1 MRCCLYIFISEQHR
15 IRLIPCFLLW
25 TFNERSDE
33 EMETTK
39 LSTIMEKI
47 GIRIVCIL
55 SGCIAFWLSI
65 VSLLHTVR
73 IENVADDKAVRSSLY
88 FILAGNESVIYHNDN
103 MFLNI
108 VYLFIS
114 LILICVLSSK
124 LAKIRLSYKLLFLF
138 LWTFLLGTVWVLSSQ
153 SAPTFDSL
161 EIVKAASAFGE
172 NDYSVLENGV
182 YFKEYSFQLGYVFFC
197 EIIMKLVKT
206 FASPEN
212 VIYLE
217 VMNAFFLGAINVFVV
232 KICDLTIRDERVS
245 TAVTLMLALSC
256 APIISCSFIYGIIP
270 GMFFA
275 VIAFYFELRYLMED
289 RLICG
294 IMAVVY
300 ITIAVMIK
308 SNYLI
313 WLIAMVLIA
322 GGMMFR
328 RKKYLRDSIICI
340 IAVILSL
347 TVQPAVKKMYESRSG
362 VDLGEAIPY
371 SAWIA
376 MGLNEAQSAPGWFS
390 YIYTTEKFEKN
401 EFDAG
406 KTGEEAG
413 KNISDRLKKFVKE
426 PQYTNDFFYKKTAS
440 QWNETSYESIWNN
453 TIRGQFKDKNA
464 FADWVCN
471 KGSKKV
477 RKYMDIWAQ
486 LLFVSF
492 TAGIVMIM
500 KKKDFPAVSLAVIF
514 LGGFFYQLISEGKSQ
529 YIMPYIIVM
538 TGIAG
543 YGAILL
549 GDLIADRYRKRKNG
563 RTE

>member
-1 MRCCLYIFISEQHR
+1 MGGIIIEKKFDNKFRLFIE
-15 IRLIPCFLLW
+15 I
-25 TFNERSDE
+25 T
-33 EMETTK
+33 
-39 LSTIMEKI
+39 

-55 SGCIAFWLSI
+55 SGCLAIWLSI
-65 VSLLHTVR
+65 VSMLHTV
-73 IENVADDKAVRSSLY
+73 NVADILEGGGITSSLY
-88 FILAGNESVIYHNDN
+88 FILVGNESVIYYNDN

-114 LILICVLSSK
+114 VILICVLSSK
-124 LAKIRLSYKLLFLF
+124 LKKIRLSYKLLFLF
-138 LWTFLLGTVWVLSSQ
+138 LWTFSLGTVWVLSSQ

-161 EIVKAASAFGE
+161 EIVKAATAFSE
-172 NDYSVLENGV
+172 NDYSILENGV

-197 EIIMKLVKT
+197 EIIMRGVNYFT
-206 FASPEN
+206 SPEN
-212 VIYLE
+212 VMYLE
-217 VMNAFFLGAINVFVV
+217 VLNALFLGAINVFVV
-232 KICDLTIRDERVS
+232 KICDMTIKDERVS

-256 APIISCSFIYGIIP
+256 VPIISCSFIYGIIP

-294 IMAVVY
+294 IMSVVY

-313 WLIAMVLIA
+313 WLIAMVLVA
-322 GGMMFR
+322 GVMMFS

-340 IAVILSL
+340 MAAVLSL
-347 TVQPAVKKMYESRSG
+347 TVQPAVKKMYENRSG
-362 VDLGEAIPY
+362 ADLGEAIPY

-401 EFDAG
+401 EFDAE
-406 KTGEEAG
+406 KTGEESR
-413 KNISDRLKKFVKE
+413 KIISDRLKKFVKE

-471 KGSKKV
+471 KGEKKV
-477 RKYMDIWAQ
+477 KKYMDIWAQ

-492 TAGIVMIM
+492 TIGIMMIM
-500 KKKDFPAVSLAVIF
+500 KKKNFPAASLAVIF

-543 YGAILL
+543 YGVILL
-549 GDLIADRYRKRKNG
+549 GDFLSEQYKKRKNTLQNKKVKNTG
-563 RTE
+563 K

>member
-1 MRCCLYIFISEQHR
+1 
-15 IRLIPCFLLW
+15 
-25 TFNERSDE
+25 
-33 EMETTK
+33 METTK
-39 LSTIMEKI
+39 LSSVIEKT

-55 SGCIAFWLSI
+55 SGCLAIWLSI
-65 VSLLHTVR
+65 VSMLHTV
-73 IENVADDKAVRSSLY
+73 NVADILEGGGITSSLY
-88 FILAGNESVIYHNDN
+88 FILVGNESVIYYNDN
-103 MFLNI
+103 LFLNI

-114 LILICVLSSK
+114 VILICVLSSK
-124 LAKIRLSYKLLFLF
+124 LKKIRLSYKLLFLF
-138 LWTFLLGTVWVLSSQ
+138 LWTFSLGTVWVLSSQ

-161 EIVKAASAFGE
+161 EIVKAATAFSE
-172 NDYSVLENGV
+172 NDYSILENGV

-197 EIIMKLVKT
+197 EIIMRGVNYFT
-206 FASPEN
+206 SPEN
-212 VIYLE
+212 VMYVE
-217 VMNAFFLGAINVFVV
+217 VLNALFLGAINVFVV
-232 KICDLTIRDERVS
+232 KICDMTIKDERVS

-256 APIISCSFIYGIIP
+256 VPIISCSFIYGIIP

-294 IMAVVY
+294 IMSVVY

-313 WLIAMVLIA
+313 WLIAMVLVA
-322 GGMMFR
+322 GVMMFS

-340 IAVILSL
+340 MAAVLSL
-347 TVQPAVKKMYESRSG
+347 TVQPAVKKMYENRSG
-362 VDLGEAIPY
+362 ADLGEAIPY

-401 EFDAG
+401 EFDAK
-406 KTGEEAG
+406 KTGEESR
-413 KNISDRLKKFVKE
+413 KIISDRLKKFVKE
-426 PQYTNDFFYKKTAS
+426 PQYTNDFFYKKMAS
-440 QWNETSYESIWNN
+440 QWNETSYESIWNS

-471 KGSKKV
+471 KGEKKV
-477 RKYMDIWAQ
+477 KKYMDIWAQ

-492 TAGIVMIM
+492 TIGIMMIM
-500 KKKDFPAVSLAVIF
+500 KKKNFPAASLAVIF

-543 YGAILL
+543 YGVILL
-549 GDLIADRYRKRKNG
+549 GDFLSEQYKKRKNTLQDKKVKNTG
-563 RTE
+563 K

>member
-1 MRCCLYIFISEQHR
+1 
-15 IRLIPCFLLW
+15 
-25 TFNERSDE
+25 
-33 EMETTK
+33 METTK

-124 LAKIRLSYKLLFLF
+124 LAKIRLRYKLLFLF
-138 LWTFLLGTVWVLSSQ
+138 LWTFLLGTAWVLSSQ

-217 VMNAFFLGAINVFVV
+217 MMNAFFLGAINVFVV

-294 IMAVVY
+294 IMSVVY

-322 GGMMFR
+322 GVMMFR

-413 KNISDRLKKFVKE
+413 KIISDRLKKFVKE

>member
-1 MRCCLYIFISEQHR
+1 MGGIIIEKKFDNKFRLFIE
-15 IRLIPCFLLW
+15 I
-25 TFNERSDE
+25 T
-33 EMETTK
+33 
-39 LSTIMEKI
+39 

-55 SGCIAFWLSI
+55 SGCLAIWLSI
-65 VSLLHTVR
+65 VSMLHTV
-73 IENVADDKAVRSSLY
+73 NVADILEGGGITSSLY
-88 FILAGNESVIYHNDN
+88 FILVGNESVIYYNDN

-114 LILICVLSSK
+114 VILICVLSSK
-124 LAKIRLSYKLLFLF
+124 LKKIRLSYKLLFLF
-138 LWTFLLGTVWVLSSQ
+138 LWTFSLGTVWVLSSQ

-161 EIVKAASAFGE
+161 EIVKAATAFSE
-172 NDYSVLENGV
+172 NDYSILENGV

-197 EIIMKLVKT
+197 EIIMRGVNYFT
-206 FASPEN
+206 SPEN
-212 VIYLE
+212 VMYLE
-217 VMNAFFLGAINVFVV
+217 VLNALFLGAINVFVV
-232 KICDLTIRDERVS
+232 KICDMTIKDERVS

-256 APIISCSFIYGIIP
+256 VPIISCSFIYGIIP

-294 IMAVVY
+294 IMSVVY

-313 WLIAMVLIA
+313 WLIAMVLVA
-322 GGMMFR
+322 GVMMFS

-340 IAVILSL
+340 MAAVLSL
-347 TVQPAVKKMYESRSG
+347 TVQPAVKKMYENRSG
-362 VDLGEAIPY
+362 ADLGEAIPY

-401 EFDAG
+401 EFDAK
-406 KTGEEAG
+406 KTGEESR
-413 KNISDRLKKFVKE
+413 KIISDRLKKFVKE
-426 PQYTNDFFYKKTAS
+426 PQYTNDFFYKKMAS

-471 KGSKKV
+471 KGEKKV
-477 RKYMDIWAQ
+477 KKYMDIWAQ

-492 TAGIVMIM
+492 TIGIMMIM
-500 KKKDFPAVSLAVIF
+500 KKKNFPAASLAVIF

-543 YGAILL
+543 YGVILL
-549 GDLIADRYRKRKNG
+549 GDFLSEQYKKRKNTLQDKKVKNTG
-563 RTE
+563 K

>member
-1 MRCCLYIFISEQHR
+1 
-15 IRLIPCFLLW
+15 
-25 TFNERSDE
+25 
-33 EMETTK
+33 METTK

-124 LAKIRLSYKLLFLF
+124 LANIRLSYRLLFLF
-138 LWTFLLGTVWVLSSQ
+138 LGTLLLGTVWVLSSQ

-172 NDYSVLENGV
+172 NDYSVLENGG

-206 FASPEN
+206 FVSPEN

-217 VMNAFFLGAINVFVV
+217 VMNAFSLGAINVFVV

-275 VIAFYFELRYLMED
+275 VIAF
-289 RLICG
+289 
-294 IMAVVY
+294 
-300 ITIAVMIK
+300 
-308 SNYLI
+308 
-313 WLIAMVLIA
+313 
-322 GGMMFR
+322 
-328 RKKYLRDSIICI
+328 
-340 IAVILSL
+340 
-347 TVQPAVKKMYESRSG
+347 
-362 VDLGEAIPY
+362 
-371 SAWIA
+371 
-376 MGLNEAQSAPGWFS
+376 
-390 YIYTTEKFEKN
+390 
-401 EFDAG
+401 
-406 KTGEEAG
+406 
-413 KNISDRLKKFVKE
+413 
-426 PQYTNDFFYKKTAS
+426 
-440 QWNETSYESIWNN
+440 
-453 TIRGQFKDKNA
+453 
-464 FADWVCN
+464 
-471 KGSKKV
+471 
-477 RKYMDIWAQ
+477 
-486 LLFVSF
+486 
-492 TAGIVMIM
+492 
-500 KKKDFPAVSLAVIF
+500 
-514 LGGFFYQLISEGKSQ
+514 
-529 YIMPYIIVM
+529 
-538 TGIAG
+538 
-543 YGAILL
+543 
-549 GDLIADRYRKRKNG
+549 
-563 RTE
+563 

>member
-1 MRCCLYIFISEQHR
+1 
-15 IRLIPCFLLW
+15 
-25 TFNERSDE
+25 
-33 EMETTK
+33 METTK
-39 LSTIMEKI
+39 FSSVIEKT

-55 SGCIAFWLSI
+55 SGCLAIWLSI
-65 VSLLHTVR
+65 VSMLHTV
-73 IENVADDKAVRSSLY
+73 NVADILEGGGITSSLY
-88 FILAGNESVIYHNDN
+88 FILVGNESVIYYNDN
-103 MFLNI
+103 LFLNI

-114 LILICVLSSK
+114 VILICVLSSK
-124 LAKIRLSYKLLFLF
+124 LKKIRLSYKLLFLF
-138 LWTFLLGTVWVLSSQ
+138 LWTFSLGTVWVLSSQ

-161 EIVKAASAFGE
+161 EIVKAATAFSE
-172 NDYSVLENGV
+172 NDYSILKNGV

-197 EIIMKLVKT
+197 EIIMRVVNYFT
-206 FASPEN
+206 SPEN
-212 VIYLE
+212 VMYLE
-217 VMNAFFLGAINVFVV
+217 VLNVLFLGAINVFVV
-232 KICDLTIRDERVS
+232 KICDMTIKDERVS

-294 IMAVVY
+294 IMSVVY

-313 WLIAMVLIA
+313 WLIAMVLVA
-322 GGMMFR
+322 GVMMFS

-340 IAVILSL
+340 MAAVLSL
-347 TVQPAVKKMYESRSG
+347 TVQPAVKKMYENRSG
-362 VDLGEAIPY
+362 ADLGEAIPY

-401 EFDAG
+401 EFDAK
-406 KTGEEAG
+406 KTGEESR
-413 KNISDRLKKFVKE
+413 KIISDRLKKFVKE
-426 PQYTNDFFYKKTAS
+426 PQYTNDFFYKKMAS

-471 KGSKKV
+471 KGEKKV
-477 RKYMDIWAQ
+477 KKYMDIWAQ

-492 TAGIVMIM
+492 TIGIMMIM
-500 KKKDFPAVSLAVIF
+500 KKKNFPAASLAVIF

-543 YGAILL
+543 YGVILL
-549 GDLIADRYRKRKNG
+549 GDFLSEQYKKRKNTLQDQKVKNTG
-563 RTE
+563 K

>member
-1 MRCCLYIFISEQHR
+1 MGGIIIEKKFDNKFRLFIE
-15 IRLIPCFLLW
+15 I
-25 TFNERSDE
+25 T
-33 EMETTK
+33 
-39 LSTIMEKI
+39 

-55 SGCIAFWLSI
+55 SGCLAIWLSI
-65 VSLLHTVR
+65 VSMLHTV
-73 IENVADDKAVRSSLY
+73 NVADILEGGGITSSLY
-88 FILAGNESVIYHNDN
+88 FILVGNESVIYYNDN
-103 MFLNI
+103 LFLNI

-114 LILICVLSSK
+114 VILICVLSSK
-124 LAKIRLSYKLLFLF
+124 LKKIRLSYKLLFLF
-138 LWTFLLGTVWVLSSQ
+138 LWTFSLGTVWVLSSQ

-161 EIVKAASAFGE
+161 EIVKAAKAFSE
-172 NDYSVLENGV
+172 NDYSILENGV

-197 EIIMKLVKT
+197 EIIMRVVNYFT
-206 FASPEN
+206 SPEN
-212 VIYLE
+212 VMYLE
-217 VMNAFFLGAINVFVV
+217 VLNALFLGAINVFVV
-232 KICDLTIRDERVS
+232 KICDMTIKDERVS

-294 IMAVVY
+294 IMSVVY

-313 WLIAMVLIA
+313 WLIAMVLVA
-322 GGMMFR
+322 GVMMFS

-340 IAVILSL
+340 MAAVLSL
-347 TVQPAVKKMYESRSG
+347 TVQPAVKKMYENRSG
-362 VDLGEAIPY
+362 ADLGEAIPY

-401 EFDAG
+401 EFDAE
-406 KTGEEAG
+406 KTGEESR
-413 KNISDRLKKFVKE
+413 KIISDRLKKFVKE
-426 PQYTNDFFYKKTAS
+426 PQYTNDFFYKKMVS

-471 KGSKKV
+471 KGEKKV
-477 RKYMDIWAQ
+477 KKYMDIWAQ

-492 TAGIVMIM
+492 TIGIMMIM
-500 KKKDFPAVSLAVIF
+500 KKKNFPAASLAVIF

-543 YGAILL
+543 YGVILL
-549 GDLIADRYRKRKNG
+549 GDFLSEQYKKRKNTLQDKKVKNTG
-563 RTE
+563 K

>member
-1 MRCCLYIFISEQHR
+1 M
-15 IRLIPCFLLW
+15 LW
-25 TFNERSDE
+25 INIYKRSDKK
-33 EMETTK
+33 METTK
-39 LSTIMEKI
+39 FSSVIEKT

-55 SGCIAFWLSI
+55 SGCLAIWLSI
-65 VSLLHTVR
+65 VSMLHTV
-73 IENVADDKAVRSSLY
+73 NVADILEGGGITSSLY
-88 FILAGNESVIYHNDN
+88 FILVGNESVIYYNDN
-103 MFLNI
+103 LFLNI

-114 LILICVLSSK
+114 VILICVLSSK
-124 LAKIRLSYKLLFLF
+124 LKKIRLSYKLLFLF
-138 LWTFLLGTVWVLSSQ
+138 LWTFSLGTVWVLSSQ

-161 EIVKAASAFGE
+161 EIVKAASAFSE
-172 NDYSVLENGV
+172 NDYSILENGV

-197 EIIMKLVKT
+197 EIIMRVVNYFT
-206 FASPEN
+206 SPEN
-212 VIYLE
+212 VMYLE
-217 VMNAFFLGAINVFVV
+217 VLNALFLGAINVFVV
-232 KICDLTIRDERVS
+232 KICDMTIKDERVS

-256 APIISCSFIYGIIP
+256 VPIISCSFIYGIIP

-294 IMAVVY
+294 IMSVVY

-313 WLIAMVLIA
+313 WLIAMILVA
-322 GGMMFR
+322 GVMMLS

-340 IAVILSL
+340 MAAVLSL
-347 TVQPAVKKMYESRSG
+347 TVQPAVKKMYENRSG
-362 VDLGEAIPY
+362 ADLGEAIPY

-401 EFDAG
+401 EFDAE
-406 KTGEEAG
+406 KTGEESR

-426 PQYTNDFFYKKTAS
+426 PQYTNDFFYKKMAS
-440 QWNETSYESIWNN
+440 QWNETSYESIWNS

-471 KGSKKV
+471 KGEKKV
-477 RKYMDIWAQ
+477 KKYMDIWAQ

-492 TAGIVMIM
+492 TIGIMMIM
-500 KKKDFPAVSLAVIF
+500 KKKNFPAASLAVIF

-543 YGAILL
+543 YGVILL
-549 GDLIADRYRKRKNG
+549 GDFLSEQYKKRKNTLQDKKVKNTG
-563 RTE
+563 K

>member
-1 MRCCLYIFISEQHR
+1 
-15 IRLIPCFLLW
+15 
-25 TFNERSDE
+25 
-33 EMETTK
+33 METTK
-39 LSTIMEKI
+39 LSSVIEKT

-55 SGCIAFWLSI
+55 SGCLAIWLSI
-65 VSLLHTVR
+65 VSMLHTV
-73 IENVADDKAVRSSLY
+73 NVADILEGGGITSSLY
-88 FILAGNESVIYHNDN
+88 FILVGNESVIYYNDN
-103 MFLNI
+103 LFLNI

-114 LILICVLSSK
+114 VILICVLSSK
-124 LAKIRLSYKLLFLF
+124 LKKIRLSYKLLFLF
-138 LWTFLLGTVWVLSSQ
+138 LWTFSLGTVWVLSSQ

-161 EIVKAASAFGE
+161 EIVKAATAFSE
-172 NDYSVLENGV
+172 NDYSILENGV

-197 EIIMKLVKT
+197 EIIMRGVNYFT
-206 FASPEN
+206 SPEN
-212 VIYLE
+212 VMYLE
-217 VMNAFFLGAINVFVV
+217 VLNALFLGAINVFVV
-232 KICDLTIRDERVS
+232 KICDMTIKDERVS

-294 IMAVVY
+294 IMSVVY

-313 WLIAMVLIA
+313 WLIAMVLVA
-322 GGMMFR
+322 GVMMFS

-340 IAVILSL
+340 MAAVLSL
-347 TVQPAVKKMYESRSG
+347 TVQPAVKKMYENRSG
-362 VDLGEAIPY
+362 ADLGEAIPY

-401 EFDAG
+401 EFDAE
-406 KTGEEAG
+406 KTGEESR
-413 KNISDRLKKFVKE
+413 KIISDRLKKFVKE
-426 PQYTNDFFYKKTAS
+426 PQYTNDFFYKKMAS
-440 QWNETSYESIWNN
+440 QWNETSYESIWNS

-471 KGSKKV
+471 KGEKKV
-477 RKYMDIWAQ
+477 KKYMDIWAQ

-492 TAGIVMIM
+492 TIGIMMIM
-500 KKKDFPAVSLAVIF
+500 KKKNFPAASLAVIF

-543 YGAILL
+543 YGVILL
-549 GDLIADRYRKRKNG
+549 GDFLSEQYKKRKNTLQDKKVKNTG
-563 RTE
+563 K

>member
-1 MRCCLYIFISEQHR
+1 MGGIIIEKKFDNKFRLFIE
-15 IRLIPCFLLW
+15 I
-25 TFNERSDE
+25 T
-33 EMETTK
+33 
-39 LSTIMEKI
+39 

-55 SGCIAFWLSI
+55 SGCLAIWLSI
-65 VSLLHTVR
+65 VSMLHTV
-73 IENVADDKAVRSSLY
+73 NVADILEGGGITSSLY
-88 FILAGNESVIYHNDN
+88 FILVGNESVIYYNDN

-114 LILICVLSSK
+114 VILICVLSSK
-124 LAKIRLSYKLLFLF
+124 LKKIRLSYKLLFLF
-138 LWTFLLGTVWVLSSQ
+138 LWTFSLGTVWVLSSQ

-161 EIVKAASAFGE
+161 EIVKAASAFSE
-172 NDYSVLENGV
+172 NDYSILENGV

-197 EIIMKLVKT
+197 EIIMRGVNYFT
-206 FASPEN
+206 SPEN
-212 VIYLE
+212 VMYLE
-217 VMNAFFLGAINVFVV
+217 VLNALFLGAINVFVV
-232 KICDLTIRDERVS
+232 KICDMTIKDERVS

-256 APIISCSFIYGIIP
+256 VPIISCSFIYGIIP

-294 IMAVVY
+294 IMSVVY

-313 WLIAMVLIA
+313 WLIAMVLVA
-322 GGMMFR
+322 GVMMFS

-340 IAVILSL
+340 MAAVLSL
-347 TVQPAVKKMYESRSG
+347 TVQPAVKKMYENRSG
-362 VDLGEAIPY
+362 ADLGEAIPY

-401 EFDAG
+401 EFDAK
-406 KTGEEAG
+406 KTGEESR
-413 KNISDRLKKFVKE
+413 KIISDRLKKFVKE
-426 PQYTNDFFYKKTAS
+426 PQYTNDFFYKKMAS

-471 KGSKKV
+471 KGEKKV
-477 RKYMDIWAQ
+477 KKYMDIWAQ

-492 TAGIVMIM
+492 TIGIMMIM
-500 KKKDFPAVSLAVIF
+500 KKKNFPAASLAVIF

-543 YGAILL
+543 YGVILL
-549 GDLIADRYRKRKNG
+549 GDFLSEQYKKRKNTLQDKKVKNTG
-563 RTE
+563 K